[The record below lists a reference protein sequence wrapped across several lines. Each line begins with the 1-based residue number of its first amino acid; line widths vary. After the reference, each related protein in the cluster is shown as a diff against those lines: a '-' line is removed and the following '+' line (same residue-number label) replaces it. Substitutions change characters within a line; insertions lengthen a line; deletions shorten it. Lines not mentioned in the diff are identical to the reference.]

1 MQQTNYVL
9 GVWIF
14 PLVDIPLEKLGLLV
28 TDNQSAEKEDIN
40 SNIYYWF
47 LLFTSSSL
55 LLDHSDFVLSCDA
68 AKCTN
73 WGEVEAYSYPRH
85 GISGSGNLLDSI

>member
-14 PLVDIPLEKLGLLV
+14 PLVAVLLEKPGPLV

-47 LLFTSSSL
+47 RVYKLNYLFII
-55 LLDHSDFVLSCDA
+55 DFYYLRAHHYYWIILILFWVVTQQSVQIEE
-68 AKCTN
+68 K
-73 WGEVEAYSYPRH
+73 
-85 GISGSGNLLDSI
+85 